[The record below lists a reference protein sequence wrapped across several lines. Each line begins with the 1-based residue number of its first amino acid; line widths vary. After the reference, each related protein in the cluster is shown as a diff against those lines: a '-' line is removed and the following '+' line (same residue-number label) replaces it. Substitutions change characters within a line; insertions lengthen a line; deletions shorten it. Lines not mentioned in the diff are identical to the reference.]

1 MKLLNEATPMAT
13 SMKVNG
19 SRLTSIETGG
29 SFIHG
34 NFHGSIFVSM
44 EVGGSFHG
52 TRVASMEVGGIF
64 RGSR

>member
-29 SFIHG
+29 SFFHG

-52 TRVASMEVGGIF
+52 T
-64 RGSR
+64 